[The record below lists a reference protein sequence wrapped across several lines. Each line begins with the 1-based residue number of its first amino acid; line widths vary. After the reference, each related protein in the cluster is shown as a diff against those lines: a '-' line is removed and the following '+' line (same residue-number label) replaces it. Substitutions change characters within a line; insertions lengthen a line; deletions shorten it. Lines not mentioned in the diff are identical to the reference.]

1 MGFTHSSCASS
12 EVVAHQISAMRGR
25 RHAVSLFDTAAWK
38 NRPYRVKK
46 EPAVLLKAQ
55 SLSSSHFLCR
65 DDQVF
70 GLFTRNIPKNDHFFF
85 HWHKQVVKVTTWYIY
100 SYNRTTFLL
109 SEVHP
114 TITTM
119 TIESVESTSFRVLVF
134 CALMWCYTQMRTI
147 AMQSF
152 VTLIVYWFYFD
163 ITISDLR

>member
-1 MGFTHSSCASS
+1 MSGK
-12 EVVAHQISAMRGR
+12 VHQISAMRGR

-38 NRPYRVKK
+38 NAPIAWKK
-46 EPAVLLKAQ
+46 NPRSCWRHSHCLLHTSFVEMTK
-55 SLSSSHFLCR
+55 SLGFSPVTSQKMTISFSKGTNEWWKSQL
-65 DDQVF
+65 
-70 GLFTRNIPKNDHFFF
+70 GIYTR
-85 HWHKQVVKVTTWYIY
+85 
-100 SYNRTTFLL
+100 SYNPTTFLL

-163 ITISDLR
+163 ITISYLR